1 MTPRTVSLAIFP
13 QTGQPPSREF
23 NAIPWFPGMR
33 VLDALVLADAM
44 LADDFVFRAIYGSA
58 FGVFIDRID
67 GIADTASEFWML
79 YIDNVPAERGVSETL
94 LLNDGI
100 AVTFRFEQPPASH
113 PQSDAKAA
121 LAGSA
126 SAR

>member
-1 MTPRTVSLAIFP
+1 MTARTVSLAIYP
-13 QTGQPPSREF
+13 RTGQPPSREF

-44 LADDFVFRAIYGSA
+44 LADDFVFRTIYGSA
-58 FGVFIDRID
+58 FGVFIDQID
-67 GIADTASEFWML
+67 GVADTATEFWIL
-79 YIDNVPAERGVSETL
+79 YIDNVLAERGVSETM

-100 AVTFRFEQPPASH
+100 AVAFRFEQPPASH
-113 PQSDAKAA
+113 PQTQAKEA

-126 SAR
+126 SAQ